1 MAAVSRRALES
12 FAAPDPLQA
21 PADFVAG
28 VSAYVT
34 RHKIN
39 VLLPITDPALLAVLG
54 ARARFLGTV
63 VPFPPLETFRA
74 ASDKRALAAVA
85 ARVGIAVPRQWD
97 VVHPADLAAIDLEDL
112 PYPVVLK
119 PARSVGEHNGVRSK
133 QTVSYASD
141 RDELRRRVTY
151 LSGAAFPILVQQRIV
166 GPGCGVFLLR
176 WRGATTAVFAHRRI
190 REKPPAGGVSVYAEA
205 VAADPA
211 LVSQSERLLA
221 ELDWQGIAMVEY
233 KRDESSGVPYLM
245 EINGRFWGSLQLA
258 IDAGVDFPQLLV
270 RCALGETVPRQP
282 SYRAGMRGGWWWG
295 EVDHILTRL
304 RRTNAEL
311 ALPPGAPTRASAVA
325 RLLARCRPG
334 ERDAVFRLDDP
345 MPFVLESARWLG
357 RR

>member
-1 MAAVSRRALES
+1 MCGSRRRTMAAVSRRALES

-119 PARSVGEHNGVRSK
+119 PAARW
-133 QTVSYASD
+133 AS
-141 RDELRRRVTY
+141 
-151 LSGAAFPILVQQRIV
+151 
-166 GPGCGVFLLR
+166 
-176 WRGATTAVFAHRRI
+176 TTAFGRSR
-190 REKPPAGGVSVYAEA
+190 PCPTPATGMSC
-205 VAADPA
+205 VA
-211 LVSQSERLLA
+211 
-221 ELDWQGIAMVEY
+221 G
-233 KRDESSGVPYLM
+233 
-245 EINGRFWGSLQLA
+245 
-258 IDAGVDFPQLLV
+258 
-270 RCALGETVPRQP
+270 
-282 SYRAGMRGGWWWG
+282 
-295 EVDHILTRL
+295 
-304 RRTNAEL
+304 
-311 ALPPGAPTRASAVA
+311 
-325 RLLARCRPG
+325 
-334 ERDAVFRLDDP
+334 
-345 MPFVLESARWLG
+345 
-357 RR
+357 